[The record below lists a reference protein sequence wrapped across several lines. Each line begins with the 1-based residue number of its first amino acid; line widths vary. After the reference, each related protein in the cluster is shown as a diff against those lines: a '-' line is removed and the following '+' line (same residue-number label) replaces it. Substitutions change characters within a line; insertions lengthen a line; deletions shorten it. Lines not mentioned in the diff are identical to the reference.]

1 MIVPRFINESI
12 PNVRGIVP
20 GWYAM
25 DDSDGGLSSGPF
37 ASHAECVRKI
47 IRPTSGPILYFRM
60 RPWSKWTCLPLDVR
74 PSQLLSA

>member
-25 DDSDGGLSSGPF
+25 DDDGGLSSGPF

-47 IRPTSGPILYFRM
+47 IRPMSGPILYFPL
-60 RPWSKWTCLPLDVR
+60 RPRSKWTCLPQDEM
-74 PSQLLSA
+74 PSRLLRA